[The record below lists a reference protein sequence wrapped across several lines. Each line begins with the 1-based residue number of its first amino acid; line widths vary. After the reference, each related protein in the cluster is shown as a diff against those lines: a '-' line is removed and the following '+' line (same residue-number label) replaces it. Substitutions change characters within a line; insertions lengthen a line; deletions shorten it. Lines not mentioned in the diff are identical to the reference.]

1 MRHRRHTYATEMVR
15 LGVSLPALMKLLG
28 HKDIRMTLRYVQVT
42 QQDLQREY
50 FTARRNVISSQLVP
64 TLSLPNPNSS
74 VASDVA
80 GVLQAIAATRHLLEM
95 YRRQSDDEQTS
106 KRLRRL
112 AKRLISVA
120 ADFRLFAT
128 TEK

>member
-1 MRHRRHTYATEMVR
+1 
-15 LGVSLPALMKLLG
+15 MKLLG

-50 FTARRNVISSQLVP
+50 FIARRNVVSSQLVP

-74 VASDVA
+74 AASDVP

-95 YRRQSDDEQTS
+95 YRRQSGDEQTS
-106 KRLRRL
+106 MRLRRL

-120 ADFRLFAT
+120 TDFRRFAAA
-128 TEK
+128 EK